1 MSNSC
6 AALHNLSRRIVKFNQ
21 MGFGLLSGSVGLLN
35 DSLDTIL
42 DLLSSLLVYLG
53 VRFNRERLA
62 SIMLVAC
69 MTATSGFTLYEA
81 VRRFFVAYVPHV
93 QWFPFF
99 AALLS
104 AAWTCSSGWLSLF
117 SSCGARSS
125 W

>member
-53 VRFNRERLA
+53 VGIRQNL
-62 SIMLVAC
+62 
-69 MTATSGFTLYEA
+69 FTD
-81 VRRFFVAYVPHV
+81 R
-93 QWFPFF
+93 
-99 AALLS
+99 
-104 AAWTCSSGWLSLF
+104 
-117 SSCGARSS
+117 
-125 W
+125 